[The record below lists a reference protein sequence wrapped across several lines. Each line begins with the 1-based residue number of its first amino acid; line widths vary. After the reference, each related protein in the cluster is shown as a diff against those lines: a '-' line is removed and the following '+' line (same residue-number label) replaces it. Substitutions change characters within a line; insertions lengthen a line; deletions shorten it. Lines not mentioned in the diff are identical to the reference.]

1 MAKEKIIKE
10 KVTDPNSHRNHEGS
24 FSQLINVLKY
34 GKRTEKN
41 IAIVILIIV
50 LILFIGLG
58 YLCWFRWLPD
68 VWNWGFNPIS
78 VKAILSV
85 LAALYLLI
93 IPFFSFVFVN
103 KYVSSINTTRAQI
116 EIEDEQKKIE
126 QKLDEKDEDN
136 LIPLVEY
143 SRIQL
148 KEYYTIGLRQARRS
162 YTFSI
167 IAMWIGFTV
176 IMGGIVLYIFD
187 PLFEGKVNTE
197 YLPVLSVAGGTI
209 VELIS
214 ALFLWIYQSS
224 LKQMHVFYNRRNFI
238 HNVILC
244 TRIANSMEN
253 KDEAKKIIIE
263 KVMDYKWKEF
273 EVTPPK
279 PNK

>member
-116 EIEDEQKKIE
+116 EIEDELSSKEALFENIFPWIAA
-126 QKLDEKDEDN
+126 
-136 LIPLVEY
+136 LICAL
-143 SRIQL
+143 I
-148 KEYYTIGLRQARRS
+148 
-162 YTFSI
+162 
-167 IAMWIGFTV
+167 IGF
-176 IMGGIVLYIFD
+176 Y
-187 PLFEGKVNTE
+187 LFARVPE
-197 YLPVLSVAGGTI
+197 
-209 VELIS
+209 
-214 ALFLWIYQSS
+214 
-224 LKQMHVFYNRRNFI
+224 
-238 HNVILC
+238 
-244 TRIANSMEN
+244 
-253 KDEAKKIIIE
+253 KK
-263 KVMDYKWKEF
+263 KR
-273 EVTPPK
+273 
-279 PNK
+279 